1 MKLFRRKR
9 NKKGFTLSELLIGIG
24 ILSILFSI
32 GTVGVTT
39 YQKKLKLTEVDGI
52 ARQLFI
58 TVQNNITI
66 AKETGQWEELEKK
79 HKTMA
84 DLDAYFG
91 PLMEKPSDYP
101 TDTQWPESGK
111 NSDHEYRYIVYD
123 GTSEALTNTALSI
136 MLPYGSIEEEV
147 RSEGQYIIEY
157 DYKTAT
163 VYGVFYTDSNETIR
177 YSSDILGANG
187 LNSTGGRSD
196 SSDGKNVRRSYKN
209 ASGKSLIIGYYGGAI
224 ATTLTPI
231 DLEETT
237 VEVKNGNKLEV
248 IVKDTNY
255 NRVVDGVKIQSKLR
269 ITLTGEDSG
278 NSAIRLLAYQDNV
291 GTRNSESWW
300 NATRNGDT
308 ITYQLTLD
316 DITSR
321 GGQFATLF
329 PELWAGENIVISVEV
344 FSNDVLSKPVKTVE
358 RTNSLFGA
366 KYTNT
371 TGSEPTN
378 QITIYTVRHLQN
390 LSPAVSHLFGDRNS
404 TVMSAWGSL
413 RAEQTQTLD
422 WADFISDVGNNPTIY
437 GYHEDKNLQQPL
449 AINQFYSIDN
459 QVIIAYEGHNHTIK
473 NLSIKEDSSGH
484 AGIFSNI
491 GGVAKHMV
499 IKDLVLDSITTINH
513 SDNDSV
519 HTGTLIGGV
528 GWTLSLT
535 VENITAINSTVAVDK
550 GDAGSII
557 GYVESGSD
565 GNVTINNLV
574 SINPTVTMYGGNA
587 GGLIGFMSKGRVTN
601 SSVYL
606 TDTTITTSDGTTTT
620 YKASEKYEKGAYN
633 LADRTIGGES
643 IDTERMTLQYQVY
656 SRYGLAGGFI
666 GQVDGTTIT
675 DCFTAIPVITKNGV
689 AGGFIAKTASYG
701 DTKNITISNSYVGG
715 YTKDGEYSDYQNVVS
730 TNGTAGGFIGETS
743 NNGTTTVT
751 NSYSTASVYAAK
763 VGGFTGEV
771 KAGNT
776 IYRNSYMTGKITCA
790 STSSNSSEAGSGG
803 VVGVIQSGSISVENS
818 YYLKDSNKDT
828 NFTTVINNEQ
838 SIGYEDLKT
847 VFGTD
852 TEGKE
857 THNYDGFFSEEETKA
872 EYPFKMVT
880 KTGAINKNNKA
891 HYGDW
896 PIPQPTTEY
905 DAGLLYYEVVNGQIY
920 YHGYLA
926 KYVTNDSNI
935 DRETYKEIFTES
947 DETLQNGLVT
957 GSGKYVTEDGYL
969 LVLPKDSN
977 PLNYLVSIGDG
988 KIYASDKGTLNNY
1001 TEKFDKNRFN
1011 SERFLQ
1017 LEEYDLY
1024 YFTKE
1029 DNAYAR
1035 TYLTLGE
1042 AKSDGSFGKYASF
1055 SFYPKFADTIFK
1067 VAANGENYSPD
1078 DKTYYI
1084 RSARQLSN
1092 MQNSTYV
1099 KDSGVASDITLK
1111 QTLDISYENV
1121 SFTRNGANTSYSY
1134 NTVWNLWADYIAE
1147 KDSGNKGYVIKGLD
1161 RVFLYT
1167 IESNAVV
1174 QGVTL
1179 LNSKIDSYVFTVAG
1193 FAMYNKGT
1201 IDSCGIR
1208 SEYANSDG
1216 YNQVQVKGTGNV
1228 AGFVYENSW
1237 EQGVIKNSYFVGT
1250 VSGQNA
1256 SGFIFNNHQT
1266 VENSY
1271 ANAIVTADY
1280 TASGFVDYVNH
1291 GKTVKNSFSVGKV
1304 TSNYGTAYGFLRY
1317 ANSPYNISNNY
1328 SALFGLSGS
1337 WIVLFGEGDY
1347 GFNDSWWLESA
1358 WLKGNIK
1365 TYSERGNKITYDEL
1379 SAKGTNLIPHK
1390 YNSGN
1395 ENIDTEKGTYP
1406 FPVTTGFGAYTSL
1419 EFFGDWPKKSE
1430 VINAEATDVGVV
1442 YYEIID
1448 GKLYYHG
1455 FIGEFSANN
1464 SSPNYKEIYTE
1475 GENLEKG
1482 LVKESGKYVTEDG
1495 YLIIIPEGTDTS
1507 KIAVAT
1513 GSQAPSGGERYT
1525 LAQCT
1530 ESFYWSDQ
1538 FKVEGYDTYYF
1549 AKDVSTYAST
1559 YIAIGENTNPD
1570 YPEFGNYV
1578 TFTFDLYFADS
1589 VGTKL
1594 EDNHPYYIRSTR
1606 HLARL
1611 VDSAW
1616 TIVNNANV
1624 RLIQSLD
1631 ISYEDVT
1638 VTKNGKETSYEY
1650 QTALM
1655 LSADYTSIK
1664 STDKENSSYV
1674 IKGLDKTLFGS
1685 IEQAAEVRGVT
1696 LVNSKVNGAAAF
1708 THTNKGII
1716 DSCSVRSDSPA
1727 IDGYEKVQIQVN
1739 DSAGFV
1745 KENQGGTIRNSY
1757 IVGTITGYNAS
1768 GFVYSNQGNIE
1779 NCYANVIIEGTGTVS
1794 GFIHGNNGGTIKN
1807 SFVVGKVSS
1816 KDGTANGFMSYQYNN
1831 GSSMENCYTA
1841 LFGLSGSQ
1849 VFLFGSG
1856 QGDRYTNCGWLDT
1869 PWVEGEIQQGDPN
1882 NMKAQGTAM
1891 SYEEMEAKG
1900 TNVVTYKFES
1910 SYENI
1915 DTSNTVYPVYPFE
1928 VLTADNAYHA
1938 LDFWGDWPKKAEI
1951 VSTHIGLIYYE
1962 IVDGAYY
1969 YNGYVS
1975 EVNPD
1980 GTNKEVVQISTKG
1993 YESSN
1998 GFLEES
2004 GKYVSEEG
2012 YMILLSKDAS
2022 MNGISLQYNG
2032 KNTVN
2037 IEEENK
2043 VNSEISGLEDF
2054 TAYYVD

>member
-1 MKLFRRKR
+1 
-9 NKKGFTLSELLIGIG
+9 
-24 ILSILFSI
+24 
-32 GTVGVTT
+32 
-39 YQKKLKLTEVDGI
+39 
-52 ARQLFI
+52 
-58 TVQNNITI
+58 
-66 AKETGQWEELEKK
+66 
-79 HKTMA
+79 
-84 DLDAYFG
+84 
-91 PLMEKPSDYP
+91 
-101 TDTQWPESGK
+101 
-111 NSDHEYRYIVYD
+111 
-123 GTSEALTNTALSI
+123 
-136 MLPYGSIEEEV
+136 
-147 RSEGQYIIEY
+147 
-157 DYKTAT
+157 
-163 VYGVFYTDSNETIR
+163 
-177 YSSDILGANG
+177 
-187 LNSTGGRSD
+187 
-196 SSDGKNVRRSYKN
+196 
-209 ASGKSLIIGYYGGAI
+209 
-224 ATTLTPI
+224 
-231 DLEETT
+231 
-237 VEVKNGNKLEV
+237 
-248 IVKDTNY
+248 
-255 NRVVDGVKIQSKLR
+255 
-269 ITLTGEDSG
+269 
-278 NSAIRLLAYQDNV
+278 
-291 GTRNSESWW
+291 
-300 NATRNGDT
+300 
-308 ITYQLTLD
+308 
-316 DITSR
+316 
-321 GGQFATLF
+321 
-329 PELWAGENIVISVEV
+329 
-344 FSNDVLSKPVKTVE
+344 
-358 RTNSLFGA
+358 
-366 KYTNT
+366 
-371 TGSEPTN
+371 
-378 QITIYTVRHLQN
+378 
-390 LSPAVSHLFGDRNS
+390 
-404 TVMSAWGSL
+404 
-413 RAEQTQTLD
+413 
-422 WADFISDVGNNPTIY
+422 
-437 GYHEDKNLQQPL
+437 
-449 AINQFYSIDN
+449 
-459 QVIIAYEGHNHTIK
+459 
-473 NLSIKEDSSGH
+473 
-484 AGIFSNI
+484 
-491 GGVAKHMV
+491 
-499 IKDLVLDSITTINH
+499 
-513 SDNDSV
+513 
-519 HTGTLIGGV
+519 
-528 GWTLSLT
+528 
-535 VENITAINSTVAVDK
+535 
-550 GDAGSII
+550 
-557 GYVESGSD
+557 
-565 GNVTINNLV
+565 
-574 SINPTVTMYGGNA
+574 
-587 GGLIGFMSKGRVTN
+587 
-601 SSVYL
+601 
-606 TDTTITTSDGTTTT
+606 
-620 YKASEKYEKGAYN
+620 
-633 LADRTIGGES
+633 
-643 IDTERMTLQYQVY
+643 
-656 SRYGLAGGFI
+656 
-666 GQVDGTTIT
+666 
-675 DCFTAIPVITKNGV
+675 
-689 AGGFIAKTASYG
+689 
-701 DTKNITISNSYVGG
+701 
-715 YTKDGEYSDYQNVVS
+715 
-730 TNGTAGGFIGETS
+730 
-743 NNGTTTVT
+743 
-751 NSYSTASVYAAK
+751 
-763 VGGFTGEV
+763 
-771 KAGNT
+771 
-776 IYRNSYMTGKITCA
+776 MTGKITCA

-1337 WIVLFGEGDY
+1337 QIVLFGEGDY

-1379 SAKGTNLIPHK
+1379 SAKGNNPNTHK
-1390 YNSGN
+1390 YKSGN
-1395 ENIDTEKGTYP
+1395 ENIDTDENNKKYP
-1406 FPVTTGFGAYTSL
+1406 FTVPDNM
-1419 EFFGDWPKKSE
+1419 EFWGDWPKKEEQTVEPPIEEPETPPVEEPEEPLSPSE
-1430 VINAEATDVGVV
+1430 LSGDVGIL
-1442 YYEIID
+1442 YYEIVN
-1448 GKLYYHG
+1448 
-1455 FIGEFSANN
+1455 GEFYWHGYMGHFSENDTN
-1464 SSPNYKEIYTE
+1464 PDYREVYKEEDSKGNTE
-1475 GENLEKG
+1475 GNGMSKG
-1482 LVKESGKYVTEDG
+1482 LLTGAGQYVSEDG
-1495 YLIIIPEGTDTS
+1495 YLIALPTGTDKS
-1507 KIAVAT
+1507 KLQKSISNAKGAIWNSSDLSNLRQKKDISINGYELYYLDDKT
-1513 GSQAPSGGERYT
+1513 T
-1525 LAQCT
+1525 LHDGYITIYQR
-1530 ESFYWSDQ
+1530 ENSNIKVSFYFQSDFANSVSLSSEQ
-1538 FKVEGYDTYYF
+1538 NGTYY
-1549 AKDVSTYAST
+1549 V
-1559 YIAIGENTNPD
+1559 
-1570 YPEFGNYV
+1570 
-1578 TFTFDLYFADS
+1578 
-1589 VGTKL
+1589 
-1594 EDNHPYYIRSTR
+1594 RSAR
-1606 HLARL
+1606 HLSNIGK
-1611 VDSAW
+1611 VYSIKQ
-1616 TIVNNANV
+1616 TF
-1624 RLIQSLD
+1624 D
-1631 ISYEDVT
+1631 ISYEDNIEFRN
-1638 VTKNGKETSYEY
+1638 NGMSVEGNCKYTTY
-1650 QTALM
+1650 QGWLTCEFEVDNV
-1655 LSADYTSIK
+1655 SDRY
-1664 STDKENSSYV
+1664 YV
-1674 IKGLDKTLFGS
+1674 IKGLQESLFS
-1685 IEQAAEVRGVT
+1685 KISSSSKIIGVT
-1696 LVNSKVNGAAAF
+1696 LVNSKVNGPALA
-1708 THTNKGII
+1708 TENYGRIEN
-1716 DSCSVRSDSPA
+1716 CSVRGDS
-1727 IDGYEKVQIQVN
+1727 YESVSIQGDNVG
-1739 DSAGFV
+1739 GFV
-1745 KENQGGTIRNSY
+1745 NYNSGTGTIRNSY
-1757 IVGTITGYNAS
+1757 FIGKVSGNNAS
-1768 GFVYSNQGNIE
+1768 GFINKNEGRIE
-1779 NCYANVIIEGTGTVS
+1779 NCYTNAIVEGTGTVS
-1794 GFIHGNNGGTIKN
+1794 GFINYNNGGSIKN
-1807 SFVVGKVSS
+1807 SFVVGKVKSN
-1816 KDGTANGFMSYQYNN
+1816 GGIANGFMEKSHGQ
-1831 GSSMENCYTA
+1831 MENCYSA

-1856 QGDRYTNCGWLDT
+1856 QGDGYTNCGWLET
-1869 PWVEGEIQQGDPN
+1869 PWVEGEIQQGDPYDL
-1882 NMKAQGTAM
+1882 KAQGTAM
-1891 SYEEMEAKG
+1891 SYEEMEEKGKMAPAAK
-1900 TNVVTYKFES
+1900 TYKFDS
-1910 SYENI
+1910 SYDNI
-1915 DTSNTVYPVYPFE
+1915 DSDTSNDTYPFA
-1928 VLTADNAYHA
+1928 VPDNME
-1938 LDFWGDWPKKAEI
+1938 FWGDWPKKSETI
-1951 VSTHIGLIYYE
+1951 STHLGLIYYE

-1969 YNGYVS
+1969 YDGYVS
-1975 EVNPD
+1975 EVSTD
-1980 GTNKEVVQISTKG
+1980 GTNRELVKISTKG
-1993 YESSN
+1993 YEVTN
-1998 GFLEES
+1998 GLLEET

-2012 YMILLSKDAS
+2012 YMILLSNKAS
-2022 MNGISLQYNG
+2022 TNGISVTYNG
-2032 KNTVN
+2032 LDTVN
-2037 IEEENK
+2037 VEESNK
-2043 VNSEISGLEDF
+2043 VGVQIGGLEDF
-2054 TAYYVD
+2054 TAYYLDLDRAITNLNTTDNNLPIDVQLSQRLYETVSQTFSFQPLYADTVRRVGETQDTYIIRSPRQLLNIKDGVAFSDGSIQMYTFVQSADISFIQGKVAYTKQEEDISGYVFEDSITANYMNYESKTYQVDVNGNTYTYGYVIEGLDKSLFETIGENSVIEDVTLVDG